1 MSQLTR
7 TPKQLGSA
15 LQQRRRAMRLTQGQL
30 AGLTGLRQA
39 TISDVENGHEGS
51 KLSTVLSML
60 AGLELEIHIS
70 QRSKGADFIDFFE
83 DCEK

>member
-15 LQQRRRAMRLTQGQL
+15 LRQRRRSMKLTQGQL
-30 AGLTGLRQA
+30 AGLIGLRQA

-60 AGLELEIHIS
+60 AGLELEIHIAPRS
-70 QRSKGADFIDFFE
+70 QGGDFTEFF
-83 DCEK
+83 